1 MAIVSIKGL
10 LARHNLATPQQFDE
24 WHKAWR
30 VTQEAGSADTFMMF
44 VARERGASEETF
56 LRELAA
62 ALDWPYIDLTK
73 TDVSADARKKISTK
87 IAFQYS
93 VLPVKFEEGRLTVA
107 VSNPFDAAMLSAVQF
122 DARVP
127 VQYALTT
134 HIEIDKSLKKFY
146 GVGAETLDEMAK
158 DDEPWICWED
168 KEITEGDQEAS
179 VIKFVNQIIW
189 EAFKDRATDIHFE
202 PAEDELRIR
211 YRIDGI
217 LHQTPMPPQL
227 KRFQASLI
235 SRIKVMSGMNIAEKR
250 LPQDGRINVRIKGEE
265 IDIRVSTVPTVY
277 GESVSLRLLT
287 RGKIFLGM
295 EKLGFAPAEESRIRE
310 IIVKPHGIF
319 LVTGPTGSGKST
331 SLYAFLATINSVT
344 KRIITIEE
352 PVEYELKGINQIAVR
367 GDIGLTFA
375 MGLRHILRQDPNV
388 IMVGEIRD
396 LETAEIAIRAALTG
410 HLVFSTLHTN
420 DAPSAFTRLI
430 DMGIEPF
437 LVASSVEAVLAQRLV
452 RTICP
457 KCKAEQKVG
466 GIICGASGFPRIKS
480 TRPASAKG
488 PGARSAGNWAT
499 RGAWAFTNCCSWTR
513 TSARSSWAAPPPPPS
528 RKRPCKT
535 ACALCGPMA
544 GTRSGPPRPPSRKSC
559 ASRKPKN
566 ISIADRRRQ
575 TARLGE
581 RFLMARWHSANV
593 LQTNAGGTA
602 PLAACR
608 QRRTFYRSGR
618 NDAADQRAVPA
629 GGGGQ
634 GLANAFPRQTQHRL
648 APAGQG
654 FLSRRAIAQQRS
666 GRSGVH
672 GRAAI
677 GKTFPAA
684 GHACGLEH
692 LFAAAAGRQTR
703 RAASCHCHH
712 CGKERGGRISRCS
725 WKRKGFWPTAWKRP
739 VWSSL
744 LAAKINEDGVWI
756 FAGAAGEPAL
766 VVWCVWG

>member
-1 MAIVSIKGL
+1 VAVEGGSQETL
-10 LARHNLATPQQFDE
+10 L
-24 WHKAWR
+24 
-30 VTQEAGSADTFMMF
+30 GF
-44 VARERGASEETF
+44 VAREKGSSEEAF
-56 LRELAA
+56 LQELAK
-62 ALDWPYIDLTK
+62 ALDWPYVDLTK
-73 TDVSADARKKISTK
+73 TEVPLEARKRISTK

-93 VLPVKFEEGRLTVA
+93 VLPVEFEKGQLRVA

-127 VQYALTT
+127 VTFALTT
-134 HIEIDKSLKKFY
+134 RTEIEKSLKKFY
-146 GVGAETLDEMAK
+146 GVGAETLEEIAK
-158 DDEPWICWED
+158 DDDDLEVLAET
-168 KEITEGDQEAS
+168 KEIAEGDQEAS
-179 VIKFVNQIIW
+179 VIRFVNQIIW
-189 EAFKDRATDIHFE
+189 EAYKDRATDIHFE

-287 RGKIFLGM
+287 RGKIFLSL
-295 EKLGFAPAEESRIRE
+295 EKLGFDMAEESRIRE

-331 SLYAFLATINSVT
+331 SLYAFLSSINSVT

-367 GDIGLTFA
+367 SDIGLTFA

-457 KCKAEQKVG
+457 KCKAEQKVERAYLER
-466 GIICGASGFPRIKS
+466 IGFPEEDIGTSKFY
-480 TRPASAKG
+480 KG
-488 PGARSAGNWAT
+488 AG
-499 RGAWAFTNCCSWTR
+499 C
-513 TSARSSWAAPPPPPS
+513 
-528 RKRPCKT
+528 
-535 ACALCGPMA
+535 
-544 GTRSGPPRPPSRKSC
+544 
-559 ASRKPKN
+559 
-566 ISIADRRRQ
+566 
-575 TARLGE
+575 E
-581 RFLMARWHSANV
+581 E
-593 LQTNAGGTA
+593 
-602 PLAACR
+602 CR
-608 QRRTFYRSGR
+608 QLGYQGRMGIYELMFIDEELRS
-618 NDAADQRAVPA
+618 
-629 GGGGQ
+629 
-634 GLANAFPRQTQHRL
+634 LIL
-648 APAGQG
+648 
-654 FLSRRAIAQQRS
+654 
-666 GRSGVH
+666 
-672 GRAAI
+672 
-677 GKTFPAA
+677 
-684 GHACGLEH
+684 
-692 LFAAAAGRQTR
+692 R
-703 RAASCHCHH
+703 RAAASTLAQKAMEN
-712 CGKERGGRISRCS
+712 GMRTLRNDG
-725 WKRKGFWPTAWKRP
+725 WKKVK
-739 VWSSL
+739 
-744 LAAKINEDGVWI
+744 AAKTTIEEVLRVTQSEEHLKSLVE
-756 FAGAAGEPAL
+756 EPKQGG
-766 VVWCVWG
+766 WTKGS